1 MDNYFES
8 FRLTFSNW
16 TYTGRFLIYLQDLI
30 LLIQQNK
37 KLIPVVSISY
47 IVFCWY
53 VYSLFSEFFNYGYF
67 ASIGSLLTAT
77 AFFVALWMVFS
88 NYYFRRYRTDYKIC
102 IRDAFFQIL
111 ASQIIAACFVV
122 FGDLAI
128 IGAFI
133 LSCVV
138 FFTIYIEVL
147 SKRKLPDTKIVFNL
161 EVDSVLDS
169 SRLIDIDSH
178 ELKKMQISGE
188 VRNCLILKR
197 SKPLNLKVKEG
208 ERLRLGVGI
217 IEFTDATTRLEI
229 KGRSSGSEDIDL
241 FNKEFKP
248 RTYFRD
254 REWNDVLIELP
265 KDSEKRAVDNVSF
278 SVKSKVDSNLY
289 ISFPMVSE
297 KKLPGQKPNIYILVV
312 DSLRKD
318 YFQTSDQMRISGH
331 EHMAKLLEESVIYPN
346 AYTQGAWTLPTLAS
360 LLSGLYTSYHDQHH
374 PKLQQSL
381 DKRIALLP
389 EMLRSVGYDTYGYG
403 TGPRTRPSYGYS
415 RGFDRYYYE
424 ICDKEVGIATA
435 ESAFSWAKEQDRKS
449 GYKKGQF
456 FYLHLLEAH
465 WPYYPPRDFEWIYS
479 RVTQK
484 EVYRDVKKYRNIKG
498 ALDFDKEQG
507 TFFKDLYRAELDYCM
522 YQIDQFLAYLK
533 DREAYDDSLLVIMG
547 DHGSNFNEH
556 NPIDVF
562 DLYQESVNVGMAIKF
577 PKSLNRQG
585 VDHGLIE
592 ANIDIAP
599 TILDMLNLQSGSPV
613 NGKSLLS
620 NSDELT
626 GRKDVVISEDLYI
639 DRYSVSIRNKRN
651 TFIYRTRFD
660 GTSFKNFSRN
670 EEKFELYDL
679 EADSGEQENVFAT
692 AEPGIKH
699 DFIQILNK
707 HIMDSLNYHGVE
719 DIVEIKI

>member
-8 FRLTFSNW
+8 FRLSFSNW
-16 TYTGRFLIYLQDLI
+16 TRIGYFLIYLQNSI

-53 VYSLFSEFFNYGYF
+53 VYSLFSEFFKYGYF

-122 FGDLAI
+122 FGDLAV

-133 LSCVV
+133 LSCMI
-138 FFTIYIEVL
+138 FFIIYVEVL
-147 SKRKLPDTKIVFNL
+147 SKRKLPDIKKVSDL

-169 SRLIDIDSH
+169 SRVIDIDSH
-178 ELKKMQISGE
+178 ELKKVQISGE
-188 VRNCLILKR
+188 VRNCLALKKGKQLR
-197 SKPLNLKVKEG
+197 LRVEDTDI
-208 ERLRLGVGI
+208 LRLGVGI
-217 IEFTDATTRLEI
+217 KEFTDTTTRLEI
-229 KGRSSGSEDIDL
+229 QGHNANGESAEL

-254 REWNDVLIELP
+254 RKWNDVLIQLP
-265 KDSEKRAVDNVSF
+265 EISDSGAIENVSF
-278 SVKSKVDSNLY
+278 SLQSKADSNLY
-289 ISFPMVSE
+289 ISYPMVSE
-297 KKLPGQKPNIYILVV
+297 KEFTKQKFNIYILIV

-318 YFQTSDQMRISGH
+318 YFQMSDKMRMNGYK
-331 EHMAKLLEESVIYPN
+331 HMAQLLDEGVVYSN
-346 AYTQGAWTLPTLAS
+346 AFTQGAWTLPTLAS
-360 LLSGLYTSYHDQHH
+360 LLSGLYTSYHDIHH
-374 PKLQQSL
+374 PRLQQSM
-381 DKRIALLP
+381 DEKITLLP
-389 EMLRSVGYDTYGYG
+389 EILRSAGYDTYGYG
-403 TGPRTRPSYGYS
+403 TGPRTAPNYGYS

-424 ICDKEVGIATA
+424 ICDKEQGIATA
-435 ESAFSWAKEQDRKS
+435 EVGFSWAKEQDRKS

-465 WPYYPPRDFEWIYS
+465 WPYYPPRDFEWAHS
-479 RVTQK
+479 RVSKK
-484 EVYRDVKKYRNIKG
+484 EVFRDVKKYRNVKG
-498 ALDFDKEQG
+498 ALDFDKDQI

-533 DREAYDDSLLVIMG
+533 DRDVYDDSLVVIMG
-547 DHGSNFNEH
+547 DHGSNFSEH

-585 VDHGLIE
+585 VDHGLVE
-592 ANIDIAP
+592 ANIDILP
-599 TILDMLNLQSGSPV
+599 TILDMLDLQSGCMV
-613 NGKSLLS
+613 NGKTLLK
-620 NSDELT
+620 NTD
-626 GRKDVVISEDLYI
+626 GPAGHKDVVISEDLYI

-670 EEKFELYDL
+670 EEEFELYDL
-679 EADSGEQENVFAT
+679 EMDQGERENIFAT
-692 AEPGIKH
+692 AEPGIKY
-699 DFIQILNK
+699 DLVQILNK
-707 HIMDSLNYHGVE
+707 HITDSLNYHGVN
-719 DIVEIKI
+719 DIVEIKV